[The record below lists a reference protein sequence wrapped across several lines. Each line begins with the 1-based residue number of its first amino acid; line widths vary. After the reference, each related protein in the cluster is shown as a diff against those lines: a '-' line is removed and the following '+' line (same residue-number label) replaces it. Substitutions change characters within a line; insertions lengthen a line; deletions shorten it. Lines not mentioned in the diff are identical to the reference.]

1 MVLSSHSSLASEIM
15 EDPILEMSQV
25 LTVMGIE
32 IIGPLS
38 PFGRA
43 SSQFKSKHKFYFCS
57 QHHLPPVPGWVSQ
70 GCGRR
75 EGELFPADVL
85 RPLAVTWVLPALASF
100 PPLRK

>member
-1 MVLSSHSSLASEIM
+1 MVTLFGWALNTYVISIAFHLFLFDITVVLSSHSSLASETM

-43 SSQFKSKHKFYFCS
+43 SSQFKYKHKFYFCS
-57 QHHLPPVPGWVSQ
+57 QHHFPPVPGWVS
-70 GCGRR
+70 R
-75 EGELFPADVL
+75 
-85 RPLAVTWVLPALASF
+85 
-100 PPLRK
+100 